1 MALVP
6 PSASGSPARPQVTVV
21 GLGYVGLP
29 TALDFTAAGCAVTGL
44 DTSEQRLFDLRHGRV
59 DAPSADRR
67 RLHRALASGRLRLTQ
82 DTAALSGAD
91 AVVICVP
98 TPVDEHRVPD
108 LGPLTLA
115 CRAVVSHAVPG
126 QLLLLT
132 STSYV
137 GSTRDLLVTPLA
149 RRGLKAGRDVHVAF
163 APERI
168 DPGNT
173 RISRSQV
180 PRVVGGTEPES
191 NDRAM
196 ELLRLV
202 SSTLHPVA
210 GPEAAEMAK
219 LWENSFRAVNIALA
233 NELADHCRDLGLSA
247 PAVLSAAATKPYG
260 FLPFRPG
267 PGAGGHCI
275 PCDPHYLLWQLRALR
290 KDSPVLEAAMHAV
303 DQRPRDVTARVRAL
317 LADRGTA
324 TAGACVLVLGVAYKP
339 GVADVRESPALAV
352 IRELTALGAD
362 VSYHDPLV
370 PRLDLGSIVLDS
382 VAAPDR
388 TKWDLVLVH
397 TAHPGT
403 DLSWLSA
410 QPATV
415 LDATYQLPHHVRAHH
430 L

>member
-1 MALVP
+1 M
-6 PSASGSPARPQVTVV
+6 V

-29 TALDFTAAGCAVTGL
+29 TALDFTRAGCTVTGL
-44 DTSEQRLFDLRHGRV
+44 DTSERRLVDLRHAHV
-59 DAPSADRR
+59 DAPPADQR
-67 RLHRALASGRLRLTQ
+67 RLRGALASGHLSLTQ
-82 DTAALSGAD
+82 DAATLSGAD

-108 LGPLTLA
+108 LGPLTGA
-115 CRAVVSHAVPG
+115 CQTVVSRAVPG

-137 GSTRDLLVTPLA
+137 GSTRDLLVKPLA
-149 RRGLKAGRDVHVAF
+149 RRGLQAGRDVHVAF

-180 PRVVGGTEPES
+180 PRVVGGTAPES

-202 SSTLHPVA
+202 SPTLHPVA

-233 NELADHCRDLGLSA
+233 NELADHCRALGLSA

-275 PCDPHYLLWQLRALR
+275 PCDPHYLLWQLRSLR
-290 KDSPVLEAAMHAV
+290 EDSPVLEAAMHAV

-324 TAGACVLVLGVAYKP
+324 TDGASVLVLGVAYKP
-339 GVADVRESPALAV
+339 GVADVRESPALTV

-370 PRLDLGSIVLDS
+370 PRLDIDSTILDS
-382 VAAPDR
+382 VTAPDR

-397 TAHPGT
+397 TAQSGM
-403 DLSWLSA
+403 DLGWLST
-410 QPATV
+410 QPTTV
-415 LDATYQLPHHVRAHH
+415 LDATYQLPHHFRAAP